1 MDAVSA
7 AVAPKPVSVDGL
19 MALARPDMAGVDALI
34 RDRMQSPV
42 SVIPALAEHLIG
54 GSAKR
59 LRPLLT
65 IAAARKEME
74 NGAGSQFD
82 PTVVEAFLAIAP
94 KA

>member
-1 MDAVSA
+1 VEAVSA
-7 AVAPKPVSVDGL
+7 AVRPKAVSIDGL
-19 MALARPDMAGVDALI
+19 LALAQPDMAGVDALI

-65 IAAARKEME
+65 IAAARLA
-74 NGAGSQFD
+74 GARD
-82 PTVVEAFLAIAP
+82 AACLKLAA
-94 KA
+94 